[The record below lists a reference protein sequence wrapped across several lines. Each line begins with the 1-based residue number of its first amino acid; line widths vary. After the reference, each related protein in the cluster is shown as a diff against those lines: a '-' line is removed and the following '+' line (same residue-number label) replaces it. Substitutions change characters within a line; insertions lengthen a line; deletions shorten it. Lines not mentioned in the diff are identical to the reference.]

1 MATVQVIG
9 NAKIE
14 QDRVAEF
21 IDKIGTAVTTALGL
35 APNKKSIY
43 YQEFDDAYVTAKDKP
58 EITFFV
64 YTAPDKTVEQ
74 KRQLIANINA
84 AVEAFFGADEVTTV
98 VIIKIHDGNNVGV
111 NGVLRAD
118 ANAAAAQAAAQAAAR
133 E

>member
-9 NAKIE
+9 NAKVPQE
-14 QDRVAEF
+14 RVAEF
-21 IDKIGTAVTTALGL
+21 VDKIGTAVTTALGL
-35 APNKKSIY
+35 APAKKSIY
-43 YQEFDDAYVTAKDKP
+43 YQEFGDAYVTAKDKP

-84 AVEAFFGADEVTTV
+84 TVDAFFGEGEVTTV
-98 VIIKIHDGNNVGV
+98 VIIKIHDGDNVGV
-111 NGVLRAD
+111 NGVLRSD
-118 ANAAAAQAAAQAAAR
+118 ANTIAAQAAAQAAAR

>member
-9 NAKIE
+9 NAKVPQE
-14 QDRVAEF
+14 RVAEF
-21 IDKIGTAVTTALGL
+21 VGKIGDSVTSALGL
-35 APNKKSIY
+35 ASNKKSIY

-74 KRQLIANINA
+74 KRQLIANINV
-84 AVEAFFGADEVTTV
+84 AVEEFFGAGEVTTV

-118 ANAAAAQAAAQAAAR
+118 ANTIQAQEAAQAAAR
-133 E
+133 Q